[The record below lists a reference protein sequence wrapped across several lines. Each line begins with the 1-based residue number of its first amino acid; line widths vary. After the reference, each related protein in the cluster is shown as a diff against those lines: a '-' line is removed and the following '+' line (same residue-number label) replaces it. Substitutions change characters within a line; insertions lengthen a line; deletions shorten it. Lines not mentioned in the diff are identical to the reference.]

1 MNFMEFRCLCC
12 WDLEL
17 IGGFWLVFFVGSV
30 KIVNL
35 DGDLLDFDVF
45 VKYNSQG
52 ICPHNV

>member
-17 IGGFWLVFFVGSV
+17 IGGFWLDFFVGSV

-35 DGDLLDFDVF
+35 DRDLLDFDLF

-52 ICPHNV
+52 IRPHNV